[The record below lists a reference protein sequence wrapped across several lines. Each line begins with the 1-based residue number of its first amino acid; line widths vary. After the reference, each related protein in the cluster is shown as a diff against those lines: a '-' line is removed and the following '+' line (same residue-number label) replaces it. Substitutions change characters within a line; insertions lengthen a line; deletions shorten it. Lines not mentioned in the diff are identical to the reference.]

1 MFVYV
6 WRETVTP
13 YSNYGTTRHNVLVY
27 VWREISSHVLLRRY
41 VFIKKIEGEIVS
53 KEKLI
58 TKVVRFE
65 INSLIAEEKRLMNFL
80 LKELRFESWKL
91 SNQLVEVFYEDSRF
105 GKAALLTADNY
116 AQKSLQAKI
125 NFEMK
130 KVYSKFNTSTI
141 ETITQKVFAEW
152 KTSQKRF
159 YKGESRIISYR
170 SADSPLFVRNNQIKL
185 IKEGK
190 QHIIKVRLLSSEYAK
205 QLEAGFELGVG
216 KGKNQKTIQYEK
228 KREGQWLDFEVIVKG
243 GHLASVFER
252 VMTGEYKIG
261 TSQFIY
267 NERKKKWFFNL
278 TYSFVPQKIEVDKN
292 IIMGIDLGVTNPAT
306 IAVSNDDW
314 YYQFVGDGEFL
325 SLFKR
330 QVESRK
336 RRLQRSRKWAG
347 KGSVGHGT
355 KTRIKPLETL
365 RETISNFKKTENHKY
380 SKYIVDEAVRL
391 GAGIIQME
399 DLSGIS
405 DTDTFL
411 KDWTFYDLQQK
422 IKYKSKEKG
431 IEVVTIKPNFTSQRC
446 SKCGCINKG
455 NRTSQEKFKC
465 TVCNYEV
472 NADINAARNIAT
484 KDIEKIIEQQLKVQ
498 EKAIKHQLEY
508 IE

>member
-1 MFVYV
+1 M
-6 WRETVTP
+6 
-13 YSNYGTTRHNVLVY
+13 
-27 VWREISSHVLLRRY
+27 
-41 VFIKKIEGEIVS
+41 S
-53 KEKLI
+53 KEKVRLM

-65 INSLIAEEKRLMNFL
+65 ITTLVGEEKRLMHFL
-80 LKELRFESWKL
+80 LKELRFDSWKMGNEL
-91 SNQLVEVFYEDSRF
+91 LETFYEESRF
-105 GKAALLTADNY
+105 GKSVLLNAESY
-116 AQKSLQAKI
+116 SQKSLI
-125 NFEMK
+125 G
-130 KVYSKFNTSTI
+130 KVGHELRPKYPKFNPSGL
-141 ETITQKVFAEW
+141 ETIIQKVSTEW

-185 IKEGK
+185 IKEGI
-190 QHIIKVRLLSSEYAK
+190 QHIIKVRLLSNEYAK

-216 KGKNQKTIQYEK
+216 KGKDQKTIYYQK
-228 KREGQWLDFEVIVKG
+228 KCEGQWLDFEVIVKG
-243 GHLASVFER
+243 NHLASVFER
-252 VMTGEYKIG
+252 AMIGEYKIG
-261 TSQFIY
+261 TSQFLY
-267 NERKKKWFFNL
+267 NQRKKKWFFNL

-306 IAVSNDDW
+306 IAVSIDDW
-314 YYQFVGDGEFL
+314 YYQFVGDGQFL
-325 SLFKR
+325 LSFKR

-347 KGSVGHGT
+347 EGSVGHGT

-380 SKYIVDEAVRL
+380 SKFIVDEAVRL

-422 IKYKSKEKG
+422 IKYKAEEKG
-431 IEVVTIKPNFTSQRC
+431 IEVLVIKPNFTSQRC
-446 SKCGCINKG
+446 SKCGCISRE

-465 TVCNYEV
+465 IVCSYEV

-484 KDIEKIIEQQLKVQ
+484 KDIQKIIEEQLKIQ